1 LLLASQ
7 HFYLP
12 SFRQSVTKCVHLPHL
27 SFRLCAATTR
37 FYPCNDVCTVIHQ
50 HVAATRLPSTNL
62 AIGPISLY
70 FPKPLQSK
78 SLFTNSSL
86 LGVREKDVHV
96 PRANVL
102 PVQGLL
108 STLGLLLVLQE
119 DESVA
124 SRLTVRF
131 VNNHIL
137 LRNSE
142 VAEEIAD
149 LTHISRER
157 KTAHL
162 EAAELVLGGDEIAK
176 TNVATGL
183 TRLRVSGRV
192 VSVLLI
198 LTVVRLLRGLLMVL
212 LSLGAIIAA
221 AFAAALATSEATALH
236 VSLTVVRVLVVATTA
251 TSATATSSTA
261 TAVAFSVA
269 LVASAAAATEAVLE
283 LGDLVLLEGG
293 VLLSSDLE

>member
-1 LLLASQ
+1 MLLASQ

-12 SFRQSVTKCVHLPHL
+12 SFRQSVTKFVHLPHL

-198 LTVVRLLRGLLMVL
+198 LTVVRVLRGLLMVL
-212 LSLGAIIAA
+212 LSLGAII
-221 AFAAALATSEATALH
+221 AAALATSEATALH

-251 TSATATSSTA
+251 SSATATSSTA
-261 TAVAFSVA
+261 TAVTFSIA